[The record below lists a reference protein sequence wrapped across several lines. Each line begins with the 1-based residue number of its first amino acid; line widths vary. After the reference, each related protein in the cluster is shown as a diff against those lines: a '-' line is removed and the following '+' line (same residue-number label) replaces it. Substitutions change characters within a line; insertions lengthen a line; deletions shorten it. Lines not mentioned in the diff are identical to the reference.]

1 MYSYDGEWL
10 VGTVNG
16 ITARQQMKGATSIGP
31 DKQILFA

>member
-16 ITARQQMKGATSIGP
+16 ITARQQMKGTISSRVKP
-31 DKQILFA
+31 